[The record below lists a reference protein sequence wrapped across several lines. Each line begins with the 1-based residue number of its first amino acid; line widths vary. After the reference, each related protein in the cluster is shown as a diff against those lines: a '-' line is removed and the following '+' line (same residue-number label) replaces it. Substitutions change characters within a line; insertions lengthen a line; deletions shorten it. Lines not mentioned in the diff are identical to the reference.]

1 MLEAIPP
8 RRYGFFFV
16 CYIYAKGLLVLQKQ
30 VIVPTRDGIAHITEN
45 RTQQNRTQRKMGGQK
60 MTQEKKQWKWKV
72 LLACLLVVLIAGA
85 GVTYYFFSQ
94 KPSEGSKAITI
105 EVVSDRDKFTSTDK
119 YTTDQEF
126 LGDFLIEKKIVQA
139 EKSDYGRFIV
149 SAKDMKSDD
158 ANQYWWSVKV
168 DGEMSA
174 TGMDTIPVTDG
185 SVYTLTLEQ
194 GY

>member
-1 MLEAIPP
+1 MY
-8 RRYGFFFV
+8 RRKRAFGPQV
-16 CYIYAKGLLVLQKQ
+16 Q
-30 VIVPTRDGIAHITEN
+30 VIIPTRDGITYMTEN
-45 RTQQNRTQRKMGGQK
+45 KTLKQKTAKTGGQK
-60 MTQEKKQWKWKV
+60 MTQEKKQWKLKV

-94 KPSEGSKAITI
+94 KPTEGSKAVTI
-105 EVVSDRDKFTSTDK
+105 EVVSDRDKFTNSEKYSTD
-119 YTTDQEF
+119 QAF
-126 LGDFLIEKKIVQA
+126 LGDFLVEKNIVKA

-149 SAKDMKSDD
+149 SAGDKNSDD
-158 ANQYWWSVKV
+158 VNQYWWSVKV

>member
-1 MLEAIPP
+1 MDL
-8 RRYGFFFV
+8 RYRGCTGRKRAFGP
-16 CYIYAKGLLVLQKQ
+16 YMQ
-30 VIVPTRDGIAHITEN
+30 VIIPTRDGIAHITEN
-45 RTQQNRTQRKMGGQK
+45 SKQQRKQKPKTENSKQKTGGQK
-60 MTQEKKQWKWKV
+60 MAQEKKQWKLKV

-94 KPSEGSKAITI
+94 KPTEGSKAVTI

-126 LGDFLIEKKIVQA
+126 LGDFLVKKNIVKA

>member
-1 MLEAIPP
+1 
-8 RRYGFFFV
+8 
-16 CYIYAKGLLVLQKQ
+16 
-30 VIVPTRDGIAHITEN
+30 
-45 RTQQNRTQRKMGGQK
+45 
-60 MTQEKKQWKWKV
+60 MTQDKKQFKLKV

-94 KPSEGSKAITI
+94 KPTEGSKAITI
-105 EVVSDRDKFTSTDK
+105 EVVSDRDSFTNTDK

-126 LGDFLIEKKIVQA
+126 LGDFLVEKGIVQA
-139 EKSDYGRFIV
+139 EDSDYGRFIV
-149 SAKDMKSDD
+149 AAKDLKSDD